1 MGKGCTGSGTV
12 SSRTL
17 ILTAIP
23 VVPFSTEESV
33 GGSADNERVE
43 LSPETVCYSFCVFL
57 HLAIM

>member
-1 MGKGCTGSGTV
+1 MGKGCTGRGTV

-17 ILTAIP
+17 ILIAIP

-33 GGSADNERVE
+33 GGSADNE